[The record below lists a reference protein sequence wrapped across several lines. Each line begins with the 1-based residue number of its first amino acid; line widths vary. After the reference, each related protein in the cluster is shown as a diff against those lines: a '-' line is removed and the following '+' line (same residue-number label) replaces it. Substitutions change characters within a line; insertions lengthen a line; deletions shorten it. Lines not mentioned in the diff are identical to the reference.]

1 MKKPIT
7 IGVIAVIA
15 TILVT
20 SAVDYSAD
28 AVKPDQKI
36 YAQGDTSGLG
46 EMKCPDGS
54 SVPTSKPFS
63 SLNFG
68 ELVIG
73 QKGQF
78 SFHST
83 SGSSPQHSLTGGLF
97 NGEVSED
104 SYSVVGVASPDSE
117 YANECGI
124 SHEAPLRTEVVIWG
138 KCGEDGTGTINYET
152 VKGYS
157 GSFQGTVIC
166 I

>member
-15 TILVT
+15 AILVT

-28 AVKPDQKI
+28 AVKPDQQI
-36 YAQGDTSGLG
+36 YSEGDTSGLG
-46 EMKCPDGS
+46 EMKCPDDS
-54 SVPTSKPFS
+54 NIPTSKPFS
-63 SLNFG
+63 SFSFG

-78 SFHST
+78 AFHST
-83 SGSSPQHSLTGGLF
+83 SGSSPQHSLSGGLF
-97 NGEVSED
+97 NGVVSED
-104 SYSVVGVASPDSE
+104 SYRIVGVARPDSE
-117 YANECGI
+117 YAIECGI
-124 SHEAPLRTEVVIWG
+124 SLEEPTRTEIVIWG
-138 KCGEDGTGTINYET
+138 ECGEDGTGTINYET